1 MTTLLIWKTYDI
13 LNNSDKI
20 SFTVTGKR
28 SIIEELSDSD
38 FTAVANMENVND
50 ELTTVPVS
58 VAASR
63 YSGQIEINKRD
74 ATLKISVENLKT
86 EKYAVKVVT
95 KGTPAAY
102 CYVETATADP

>member
-1 MTTLLIWKTYDI
+1 MGKTYDI

-50 ELTTVPVS
+50 ELTTVPGQCGCFPGI
-58 VAASR
+58 R
-63 YSGQIEINKRD
+63 GQIEINKRGCN
-74 ATLKISVENLKT
+74 V
-86 EKYAVKVVT
+86 
-95 KGTPAAY
+95 
-102 CYVETATADP
+102 

>member
-1 MTTLLIWKTYDI
+1 MGKTYDI

-74 ATLKISVENLKT
+74 ATLKSVWRILKLRNMR
-86 EKYAVKVVT
+86 
-95 KGTPAAY
+95 
-102 CYVETATADP
+102 

>member
-1 MTTLLIWKTYDI
+1 MGKTYDI

-63 YSGQIEINKRD
+63 
-74 ATLKISVENLKT
+74 
-86 EKYAVKVVT
+86 
-95 KGTPAAY
+95 
-102 CYVETATADP
+102 

>member
-1 MTTLLIWKTYDI
+1 MIFW
-13 LNNSDKI
+13 NNSDKI

-58 VAASR
+58 VALPVIR
-63 YSGQIEINKRD
+63 
-74 ATLKISVENLKT
+74 
-86 EKYAVKVVT
+86 
-95 KGTPAAY
+95 
-102 CYVETATADP
+102 AD